1 MANKIKIFP
10 IDSVGYRVTKLAE
23 KKGLKKNDLYKIMMP
38 EGVSEDLDSQN
49 HAVNAALASGTMGI
63 NKLKHLAEYFHVSTD
78 YLLGLG
84 DNNGLSEDAALT
96 MQLLT
101 KEEAAMLSRILSRT
115 EDVQHLLQDLCRA
128 EHAAGEIGELQKK
141 YEEDVKEA
149 EALNAVTGMP
159 AVQDL
164 LKTWGATISTDLP
177 ETRQHL
183 DAAGY
188 MLEAVKHRAGR
199 EFENMIEDLIPAPQD
214 PEKK

>member
-1 MANKIKIFP
+1 MANKIKSFP

-23 KKGLKKNDLYKIMMP
+23 KKGLKKNDLYKIMIP
-38 EGVSEDLDSQN
+38 EGASEGLDSQN

-115 EDVQHLLQDLCRA
+115 EDVQQLLQDLCRA

-164 LKTWGATISTDLP
+164 LKTWGATMSTDLP

>member
-38 EGVSEDLDSQN
+38 EGASEDLDSQN

-78 YLLGLG
+78 YLLGLE
-84 DNNGLSEDAALT
+84 DDNGLSEDAALT

-101 KEEAAMLSRILSRT
+101 KEEEAMLSRILSRT
-115 EDVQHLLQDLCRA
+115 EDVQQLLQDLCRA
-128 EHAAGEIGELQKK
+128 ARAADELGELQKK
-141 YEEDVKEA
+141 YAADAEELE
-149 EALNAVTGMP
+149 EMNSRPGMP
-159 AVQDL
+159 ALQDL
-164 LKTWGATISTDLP
+164 LKTWGATMSTDLP
-177 ETRQHL
+177 ETRRHL